1 MSGVRSL
8 SQATAESTRCLIEF
22 TFQVAIRMG
31 GLCAS
36 LVGRDGGA
44 SATMHRSEG
53 IGKSATNMVRK
64 ADIKSRHATGEGL
77 RPNCEYV
84 RGQQDKNDKKKR
96 AGEAERR

>member
-1 MSGVRSL
+1 
-8 SQATAESTRCLIEF
+8 
-22 TFQVAIRMG
+22 
-31 GLCAS
+31 
-36 LVGRDGGA
+36 
-44 SATMHRSEG
+44 MHRSEG